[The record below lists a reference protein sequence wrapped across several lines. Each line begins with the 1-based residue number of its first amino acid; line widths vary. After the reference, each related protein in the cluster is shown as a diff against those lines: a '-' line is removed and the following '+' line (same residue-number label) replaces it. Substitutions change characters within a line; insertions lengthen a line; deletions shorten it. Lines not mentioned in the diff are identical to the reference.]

1 MSSPSNCQ
9 DDAARYPSN
18 TGDFLHGAWPSPL
31 QAADVAAGA
40 VRRTEPR
47 IAGAW
52 AYWVEERP
60 LDHGRGSVVR
70 VRLDEPGA
78 GPVDVAH
85 SAEADIRTAV
95 HEYGGGAWLPFEAAD
110 GSHFVLASC
119 MSDHRV
125 RLFDA
130 TGAAAPRAVTPEPD
144 IPRGLRYADPALVPA
159 PPGSPGGAGVSPV
172 SVWVRESHDGTGNEP
187 RNELVAIHLD
197 GTVSVVATGAD
208 FYSSPRPSPDGSAL
222 AYLSWDHPNMPWD
235 HVRLHLVDLDGGMAV
250 PGTDRVLVDG
260 PALSQPAWSPDG
272 ELHTVTDVHGWW
284 SIHRVDTETGATESM
299 LGDAAAGGEHGRE
312 FGVPAWVFAQAT
324 YGWSID
330 GMLWCTW
337 TSGGVGH
344 LGIIRDGQ
352 LEEIPSGFTDFGR
365 LVVTAGGSVVT
376 VAAGWTR
383 RAAVMEIAS
392 DGTHRQL
399 SASEPSALEPSDV
412 SVPEPFTFDSN
423 EGRQAHA
430 FFFPPANSAVTAQPD
445 DPPPLMVLSHG
456 GPTGSA
462 RSSLDLGIQYWTT
475 RGIAVVDVNYGGSTG
490 YGTAFRNLLRGQWGV
505 VDTQDCI
512 AAALHLAAAGAAD
525 SQRLVIKGGSAG
537 GYTTLCALTGSDVFA
552 AGISRYGVADLEAL
566 ARDTHKFEARYLDG
580 LIGPW
585 PEQADLYRERSPIW
599 RTDQLRTP
607 MIVLQGTEDRVVPQ
621 SQSEQVVAALADA
634 GVPHAYLLFEGEGHG
649 FRRGP
654 NIVAALEAELS
665 FLGQV
670 LGFEP
675 AGDIARVEVRGG
687 RQQQP
692 Q

>member
-159 PPGSPGGAGVSPV
+159 PPGSPGGAAVSPV

-235 HVRLHLVDLDGGMAV
+235 HVRLHLVDLGGGMAV

-260 PALSQPAWSPDG
+260 PALNQPAWSPDG

-352 LEEIPSGFTDFGR
+352 LEEIPSGFTP
-365 LVVTAGGSVVT
+365 
-376 VAAGWTR
+376 
-383 RAAVMEIAS
+383 RAIHLRQQR
-392 DGTHRQL
+392 GTPSSRVLLPACQL
-399 SASEPSALEPSDV
+399 SRD
-412 SVPEPFTFDSN
+412 
-423 EGRQAHA
+423 R
-430 FFFPPANSAVTAQPD
+430 TA
-445 DPPPLMVLSHG
+445 
-456 GPTGSA
+456 
-462 RSSLDLGIQYWTT
+462 
-475 RGIAVVDVNYGGSTG
+475 
-490 YGTAFRNLLRGQWGV
+490 
-505 VDTQDCI
+505 
-512 AAALHLAAAGAAD
+512 
-525 SQRLVIKGGSAG
+525 
-537 GYTTLCALTGSDVFA
+537 
-552 AGISRYGVADLEAL
+552 
-566 ARDTHKFEARYLDG
+566 
-580 LIGPW
+580 
-585 PEQADLYRERSPIW
+585 
-599 RTDQLRTP
+599 
-607 MIVLQGTEDRVVPQ
+607 
-621 SQSEQVVAALADA
+621 
-634 GVPHAYLLFEGEGHG
+634 
-649 FRRGP
+649 
-654 NIVAALEAELS
+654 
-665 FLGQV
+665 
-670 LGFEP
+670 
-675 AGDIARVEVRGG
+675 
-687 RQQQP
+687 
-692 Q
+692 